1 MIIIGDLHAKNKEPF
16 NKSICQFFEWLLKK
30 YKNEVIIQLGD
41 LFDSASPH
49 NLVIDSIVSYIK
61 QFKEFHIIE
70 GNHDTNYI
78 RGGILTFLRHFDNV
92 FIYENKTEIEIE
104 GMKCLMLPYK
114 KNTEEYEKINWKGNF
129 LFAHLTNIEDQFG
142 NEGVEL
148 KGIEAKHIYG
158 HTHTFKDYKNGKL
171 VLGVPLPTRCGE
183 INNNILEIKNGKM
196 IYIEHPIWFEY
207 EDVIYP
213 EMPRNKNNI
222 INIKNSPSIQSCF
235 EVYKD
240 CHIREEGIELSLIID
255 GVENKI
261 DFDTNNIKNRFDAF
275 TKENEIDAELSKTCM
290 SYL

>member
-1 MIIIGDLHAKNKEPF
+1 MIVIGDIHAKNLEPF
-16 NKSICQFFEWLLKK
+16 NKSICSFFEWLLEK
-30 YKNEVIIQLGD
+30 YRNEVMVQLGD

-49 NLVIDSIVSYIK
+49 NTVIDIIVSYIK
-61 QFKEFHIIE
+61 QFKEFHIIR
-70 GNHDTNYI
+70 GNHDVNFQ
-78 RGGILTFLRHFDNV
+78 RGDILKFLRHFDNV
-92 FIYENKTEIEIE
+92 FVYDEPSVVKIEE
-104 GMKCLMLPYK
+104 FNCMMLPYK
-114 KNTEEYEKINWKGNF
+114 KNTEDYEKINWKGDF

-196 IYIEHPIWFEY
+196 NYIEHPIWFEY

-213 EMPRNKNNI
+213 EMPKNKNNI
-222 INIKNSPSIQSCF
+222 LNIKNAPAINSVYD
-235 EVYKD
+235 VYKD
-240 CHIREEGIELSLIID
+240 CYVREEGIELSLIVD
-255 GVENKI
+255 GIENKV
-261 DFDTNNIKNRFDAF
+261 DFDTNNIKNRFDSF
-275 TKENEIDAELSKTCM
+275 TKENEIDVELSKTCM